1 MLYAVMFD
9 MWLRALKDRLLGPI
23 VARVNPSVHPNVI
36 PIVALFVGA
45 AVAWLAYSHHYG
57 AALVAWLLNRA
68 LDASDGTIARV
79 QGKQTDFGGYLDIL
93 LDFIVYAVIP
103 IGLIAGRPTPS
114 VALAGALLEAS
125 FFVNA
130 ASWMYLA
137 AILERRSLGAVA
149 TGERTTVTMPPG
161 LIAGA
166 ETAVFYA
173 LFLIFPSHLAPLFA
187 AMGALVGV
195 TVVQRLVWAARNL

>member
-1 MLYAVMFD
+1 MLYPVMFD
-9 MWLRALKDRLLGPI
+9 IWLRALKDRLLGPL
-23 VARVNPSVHPNVI
+23 VARANPSVHPNVI
-36 PIVALFVGA
+36 SIIALFVGM
-45 AVAWLAYSHHYG
+45 AVAWLAYSHHYR
-57 AALVAWLLNRA
+57 AALAAWLLNRA
-68 LDASDGTIARV
+68 LDACDGTLARV

-93 LDFIVYAVIP
+93 LDFIVYAIIP

-114 VALAGALLEAS
+114 VALGGALLEAS

-137 AILERRSLGAVA
+137 AILERRSTGALA
-149 TGERTTVTMPPG
+149 KGEGTTVTMPPG

-166 ETAVFYA
+166 ETVVFYA

-187 AMGALVGV
+187 TMGALVVV
-195 TVVQRLVWAARNL
+195 TVVQRLVWAATKL